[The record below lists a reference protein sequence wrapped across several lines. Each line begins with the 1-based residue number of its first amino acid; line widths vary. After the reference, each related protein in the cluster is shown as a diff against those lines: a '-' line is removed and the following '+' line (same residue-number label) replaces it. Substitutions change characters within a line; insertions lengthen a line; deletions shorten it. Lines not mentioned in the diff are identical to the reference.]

1 MKKFI
6 CLMVV
11 FALSFFMF
19 FDSISAEV
27 VEDENEDS
35 IVVEN
40 EIHKVRVV
48 VNKVDELNNPLSG
61 AVLQIID
68 SNGNV
73 VSEWTSNGSSYEI
86 LLPEG
91 DYTLHEKEAPDGYI
105 KSDDKTFTIK
115 VEELDLEAGVDYS
128 KTPCEH
134 YEGTPLYYVEMK
146 GEKSEVYCIN
156 QDWETP
162 DDNSSYD
169 GSVLVADDIRN
180 YTQQTVYVDAHQ
192 NTGKKDV
199 SEQSLSSQELYD
211 KILDIIYHRQN
222 ATTVFS
228 DLTEAEIRYVTESA
242 LKNYTNAGLTR
253 VQRDLKSNAPVNY
266 ESYDYYF
273 QGRYVWY
280 LYPWY
285 RSFVYDPNQPLG
297 SDIFKTVI
305 GEGDAFGT
313 LARHWN
319 DGHDAK
325 NSEEVR
331 NKLARYYE
339 LYQYLINDSE
349 KHPSDMHLYIY
360 VTDNKASKKSRYN
373 FDEGAYQNLLGVRW
387 FNPNDED
394 YQVELNV
401 VNTKE
406 DVEEYGTGD
415 VEYEILPPVTGI
427 SSDNTN
433 TYYSL
438 VVLVSLLGFNLS
450 VKRRFN

>member
-73 VSEWTSNGSSYEI
+73 VSEWTSNGSSYEV

-91 DYTLHEKEAPDGYI
+91 DYTLHEKEAPAGYI

-180 YTQQTVYVDAHQ
+180 YTQQTVYVNAHQ
-192 NTGKKDV
+192 NTVKKDV
-199 SEQSLSSQELYD
+199 SEQS
-211 KILDIIYHRQN
+211 
-222 ATTVFS
+222 
-228 DLTEAEIRYVTESA
+228 
-242 LKNYTNAGLTR
+242 
-253 VQRDLKSNAPVNY
+253 
-266 ESYDYYF
+266 
-273 QGRYVWY
+273 
-280 LYPWY
+280 
-285 RSFVYDPNQPLG
+285 
-297 SDIFKTVI
+297 
-305 GEGDAFGT
+305 
-313 LARHWN
+313 
-319 DGHDAK
+319 
-325 NSEEVR
+325 
-331 NKLARYYE
+331 
-339 LYQYLINDSE
+339 
-349 KHPSDMHLYIY
+349 
-360 VTDNKASKKSRYN
+360 
-373 FDEGAYQNLLGVRW
+373 
-387 FNPNDED
+387 
-394 YQVELNV
+394 
-401 VNTKE
+401 
-406 DVEEYGTGD
+406 
-415 VEYEILPPVTGI
+415 
-427 SSDNTN
+427 
-433 TYYSL
+433 
-438 VVLVSLLGFNLS
+438 
-450 VKRRFN
+450 